1 MEWISTNKFEPEE
14 CGIVVAWVVEEETK
28 AEYWQELQFLG
39 GEWLDEIGETIDYS
53 FTVTHW
59 FIPTPPENI
68 TPHAVDVD
76 CPSTLCDGVMKKY
89 SICSTCGFTPHP
101 RH

>member
-1 MEWISTNKFEPEE
+1 MEWISVEKFEPEE

-39 GEWLDEIGETIDYS
+39 GEWLNELGEQIDYS
-53 FTVTHW
+53 LTVTHW

-68 TPHAVDVD
+68 TLHEPDLAETATKND
-76 CPSTLCDGVMKKY
+76 CTCICSVCANCKY
-89 SICSTCGFTPHP
+89 SE
-101 RH
+101 